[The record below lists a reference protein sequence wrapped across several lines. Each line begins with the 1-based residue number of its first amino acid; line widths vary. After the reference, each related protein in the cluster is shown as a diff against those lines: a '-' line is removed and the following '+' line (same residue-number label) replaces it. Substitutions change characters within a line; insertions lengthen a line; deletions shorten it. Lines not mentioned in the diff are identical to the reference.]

1 MLFGYGRVST
11 REQNEQ
17 RQMDA
22 LVEYGIE
29 PRNIFVDK
37 VSGARSDRP
46 ALDDMLSR
54 LREGDTVVVLSFDRL
69 ARSLKQLLELSELFD
84 KEGVNFVSLH
94 EQIDTGTPQGKLFFH
109 ITSAIAEYQR
119 NIINQAAEEGRE
131 AARKEGRSLGG
142 RPRADKA
149 KLDAAV
155 TLYIQRT
162 PISGICRAT
171 GLSVPT
177 IYRELDRKGIERNRH
192 VIA

>member
-17 RQMDA
+17 RQIDA
-22 LVEYGIE
+22 LVGYGVE
-29 PRNIFVDK
+29 PKNIFIDK
-37 VSGARSDRP
+37 VSGARSKRP

-54 LREGDTVVVLSFDRL
+54 LREGDTVVVLAFDRL
-69 ARSLKQLLELSELFD
+69 ARSLKQLLDLSERFD

-94 EQIDTGTPQGKLFFH
+94 EQIDTGTPCGKLFFH

-131 AARKEGRSLGG
+131 AARREGRSLGG
-142 RPRADKA
+142 RPRADRA

-177 IYRELDRKGIERNRH
+177 IYRELDRRGVERNRH